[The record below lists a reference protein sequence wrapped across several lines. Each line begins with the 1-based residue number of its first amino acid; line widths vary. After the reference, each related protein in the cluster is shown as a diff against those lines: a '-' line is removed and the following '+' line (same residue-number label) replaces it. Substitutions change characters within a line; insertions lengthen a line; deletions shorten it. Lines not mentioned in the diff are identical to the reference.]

1 MEINLRS
8 NKADPL
14 PDLSSLL
21 SLWNDKMD
29 QRSKVHA
36 YDKVSFIRKER
47 VFGIVLAGIGVI
59 LIGIKF
65 SENPRG

>member
-1 MEINLRS
+1 
-8 NKADPL
+8 
-14 PDLSSLL
+14 
-21 SLWNDKMD
+21 MD